1 MSAKEYH
8 KALRLGTK
16 MYHTQISKGH
26 SPYLPVLEQQLQEVD
41 ITARESL
48 GVIDIPLDRVVGTAY
63 YGREQ
68 CFTQDFLPIM
78 EEESE
83 FALKWAALCQA
94 HIDEGIRDPI
104 KAFEYM
110 NRYYV
115 IEGHKRVSVLKHFD
129 AVSIRGAVQRLIPAR
144 EDTQESRIYYAFLDF
159 YRLTTIHDVWFSDET
174 GFSRLLKAVGKDDT
188 TRWTD
193 DERNVFR
200 SFYSS
205 FSRAFAERAEPG
217 FCITAGDALLR
228 YLNIFDYN
236 ASVDKTLP
244 VLRRELTAMWDEIHN
259 LNARQDIHVQLTP
272 NERKPLFS
280 AASVL
285 PVRQIRLAFVHDS
298 TSADSSWVYAHEIG
312 RTDLEARMGD
322 QIKTLA
328 LDQAD
333 TEEKAELAIA
343 DAAAWGADLIF
354 TTSPRLLSV
363 SVRAA
368 LENPKLRMLNCSLN
382 TNHPS
387 IRTYSGRMYEV
398 KFLMGVIAGSLCA
411 GDQIGY
417 IADCPTYGAVAN
429 INAFAL
435 GAQMVNPRAEILLTW
450 SKALP
455 QSRLNALPQ
464 ADIAYVSG
472 QDSLHPGAAMP
483 RKVGLYRTDGQNI
496 TNLALPYCHW
506 GKLYEKI
513 VRSYVTGSWKND
525 AVHTRAVNYW
535 WGIDSEVVDLI
546 CTRGL
551 PAGTKRLLELL
562 KNQLCSHTFSPFST
576 LLHTQSGQLKDYRDT
591 PIMPEELMT
600 MDWLV
605 SNVIGQIP
613 EIQQML
619 PEAQQLMRIQ
629 GVRSV

>member
-16 MYHTQISKGH
+16 MYHTQILKGN
-26 SPYLPVLEQQLQEVD
+26 SPYLPVLEQRLQDVD

-48 GVIDIPLDRVVGTAY
+48 GVIDIPLERVVGTAY

-68 CFTQDFLPIM
+68 CFARDFLPIM

-83 FALKWAALCQA
+83 FASKWAALCQA

-104 KAFEYM
+104 KAFEY
-110 NRYYV
+110 NNQYYV
-115 IEGHKRVSVLKHFD
+115 TEGHKRVSVLKYFG
-129 AVSIRGAVQRLIPAR
+129 AVSIRGAVQRLIPAPT
-144 EDTQESRIYYAFLDF
+144 DTAESRIYYAFLDF
-159 YRLTTIHDVWFSDET
+159 YRLTEINDIWFSSEN
-174 GFSRLLKAVGKDDT
+174 GFSQLLKAVGKDSS
-188 TRWTD
+188 TRWTAE
-193 DERNVFR
+193 ERNTFR
-200 SFYSS
+200 SFYNR
-205 FSRAFAERAEPG
+205 FSRAFAQKAEPD

-236 ASVDKTLP
+236 ASVDKLLP
-244 VLRRELTAMWDEIHN
+244 VLRRELAAMWDEIRN
-259 LNARQDIHVQLTP
+259 LNARQDIHVQLAP

-280 AASVL
+280 AASVR
-285 PVRQIRLAFVHDS
+285 PARQVRLAFVHDS
-298 TSADSSWVYAHEIG
+298 TSADSNWVYAHEIG
-312 RTDLEARMGD
+312 RTDLEARMGS
-322 QIKTLA
+322 QIKTIS

-333 TEEKAELAIA
+333 TEQKAELALS

-354 TTSPRLLSV
+354 TTSPRLLSA

-368 LENPKLRMLNCSLN
+368 LENPRLKILNCSLN
-382 TNHPS
+382 TSHPS

-398 KFLMGVIAGSLCA
+398 KFLMGVIAGSLCES
-411 GDQIGY
+411 DQIGY
-417 IADCPTYGAVAN
+417 IADCPTYGIAAN

-435 GAQMVNPRAEILLTW
+435 GAQLVNPRAEILLTW

-455 QSRLNALPQ
+455 QSGLNAPPH
-464 ADIAYVSG
+464 ADISYVSD
-472 QDSLHPGAAMP
+472 QDSLHPSAEMP
-483 RKVGLYRTDGQNI
+483 KKVGLYRTDGQSI

-525 AVHTRAVNYW
+525 SVQTRAVNYW

-546 CTRGL
+546 CTRSL
-551 PAGTKRLLELL
+551 PAGTKRLIEIL
-562 KNQLCSHTFSPFST
+562 KHQLCSKAFSPFSE
-576 LLHTQSGQLKDYRDT
+576 LLRTQSGQLKDYRDV
-591 PIMPEELMT
+591 PPKPEELMA

-605 SNVIGQIP
+605 SNVTGQIP
-613 EIQQML
+613 ETQQLL
-619 PEAQQLMRIQ
+619 PEAQELVRIQ
-629 GVRSV
+629 GVRPV